1 MVVDELMKEVDLVL
15 KEREAGS
22 TRRRRNEDLEPR
34 TVRAQAL
41 AVLARRHGRGPTQ
54 VREIARAETLS
65 AKYLEQ
71 LLGRLRA
78 GGLVTSVRGA
88 RGGYQLSREPQA
100 ITVRE
105 VLVVL
110 EGSLAPVGCV
120 EPNDGACDEAACTAH
135 AVWVGLHET
144 VLTYLGSYTLADRRC
159 APSRG
164 CSPRSPKRR
173 RTLQPAAPEVRV
185 ERGQG
190 DVPAQGG
197 AGGDAQAA

>member
-1 MVVDELMKEVDLVL
+1 MKISSRGQYGL
-15 KEREAGS
+15 R
-22 TRRRRNEDLEPR
+22 
-34 TVRAQAL
+34 AL
-41 AVLARRHGRGPTQ
+41 AVLAKRHGKGPTQ

-88 RGGYQLSREPQA
+88 RGGYQLSREPRA

-120 EPNDGACDEAACTAH
+120 DPGGACNDEAACTAH
-135 AVWVGLHET
+135 VVWAGLHET
-144 VLTYLGSYTLADRRC
+144 VLTYLGSYTLAD
-159 APSRG
+159 
-164 CSPRSPKRR
+164 
-173 RTLQPAAPEVRV
+173 LV
-185 ERGQG
+185 ERPAERAEE
-190 DVPAQGG
+190 VPSG
-197 AGGDAQAA
+197 ALAATTSEDALAPAGARG